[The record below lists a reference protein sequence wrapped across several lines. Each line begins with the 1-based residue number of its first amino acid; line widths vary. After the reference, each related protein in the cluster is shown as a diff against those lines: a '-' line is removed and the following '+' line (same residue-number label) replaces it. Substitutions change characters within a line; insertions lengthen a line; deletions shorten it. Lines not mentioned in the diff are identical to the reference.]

1 MNQDLVLS
9 YALPVTL
16 FCIMFSMGTGLLIND
31 FRRVSPFA
39 VLTGIVSQMLLLPA
53 LALIVLLPLQLPPE
67 IVVGFMI
74 LAFSPGGTTSNM
86 FSYLANANLALSI
99 TLTAVVSIITPITL
113 PLFGGRVLAW
123 QMGTEQ
129 DISLPFLL
137 TFAKL
142 VVVTVIPVALGML
155 LRYFRSEFCQRHEK
169 LITHI
174 PLFMLLFVIVG
185 IIHKNWEQMPL
196 FVEQSGFPALL
207 LASLALVG
215 GYILARSLKQ
225 SKQDSRTIGIET
237 GIQNAGTAILVTGT
251 ILQNPTMTIVPV
263 MYGILMLIPTFAYV
277 LWIKILVLGVQT
289 KGGRLNKGQV

>member
-9 YALPVTL
+9 HALPVTL

-39 VLTGIVSQMLLLPA
+39 MLIGIVSQMLLLPA
-53 LALIVLLPLQLPPE
+53 LALIVILPLQLSPE

-86 FSYLANANLALSI
+86 FSYLANGNLALSI
-99 TLTAVVSIITPITL
+99 TLTAVVSIITPITI
-113 PLFGGRVLAW
+113 PLLGGVVLAW

-129 DISLPFLL
+129 DIYLPFLP

-142 VVVTVIPVALGML
+142 VVVTLIPVALGML
-155 LRYFRSEFCQRHEK
+155 LRYFRGEFCQRNEK

-174 PLFMLLFVIVG
+174 PLFMLLFVIAG

-196 FVEQSGFPALL
+196 FVEQTGFPALL

-215 GYILARSLKQ
+215 GYLFARSLKQ
-225 SKQDSRTIGIET
+225 SKQDSRTIAIET

-251 ILQNPTMTIVPV
+251 I
-263 MYGILMLIPTFAYV
+263 
-277 LWIKILVLGVQT
+277 
-289 KGGRLNKGQV
+289 